1 MCLLQEQV
9 SPERF
14 SFTEEEE
21 EEEIKHGKSENAENK
36 TKQKEAK

>member
-1 MCLLQEQV
+1 MY
-9 SPERF
+9 

-21 EEEIKHGKSENAENK
+21 EKIKHGKSENAENK